1 MRMKLIA
8 QLINFRASNTVS
20 VKKLKMT
27 PHPIPKYLSRP
38 ALYFLALVLVFTLFA
53 PAPFAIISPG
63 PVTDLLSTG
72 VKIKGG
78 QELETSG
85 KLYSLSV
92 FVNNPD
98 SRPSGLYVLMAWL
111 DGQTVVLP
119 NEIVYEAGE
128 TTKSA
133 DKAAKKSMR
142 SSEVTAAVAAANF
155 LKKVNPNEPLNWK
168 ASDIKFAMKK
178 VGGPSAG
185 LAFSLALLAKLK
197 SPELIDGRKI
207 AVTGTIN
214 EAGKVGSIGG
224 IDQKLISAKAEGVT
238 VVVIPRSN
246 CRDIT
251 VKTNGMQVLAVSS
264 LSQAFHGLLSPDI
277 ARKLRCSA

>member
-1 MRMKLIA
+1 
-8 QLINFRASNTVS
+8 
-20 VKKLKMT
+20 MT
-27 PHPIPKYLSRP
+27 LHPIPKYLSRP
-38 ALYFLALVLVFTLFA
+38 TLFFLIFILLFTLFA

-63 PVTDLLSTG
+63 PLTDLLSKG
-72 VKIKGG
+72 VKISGG

-92 FVNNPD
+92 FVNNPE
-98 SRPSGLYVLMAWL
+98 SRPAGIYILQAWL
-111 DGQTVVLP
+111 DGQSVVLP
-119 NEIVYEAGE
+119 HEIVYDAGE

-133 DKAAKKSMR
+133 DIDAKKEMR
-142 SSEVTAAVAAANF
+142 TSEATAAVAAANF
-155 LKKVNPNEPLNWK
+155 LMKLNPNEPLSWK
-168 ASDIKFAMKK
+168 ASDIQFAMKK

-197 SPELIDGRKI
+197 SPELIAGRKV

-224 IDQKLISAKAEGVT
+224 IDQKLVSAKEAGVRI
-238 VVVIPRSN
+238 VVMPRSN

-251 VKTNGMQVLAVSS
+251 VKTSGMQLLAVSS
-264 LSQAFHGLLSPDI
+264 LSQAFHGLLSTDI
-277 ARKLRCSA
+277 ARKLGCTA